1 MTRRKVLVV
10 DDISLMRTMLR
21 KYIRL
26 IASSYFPNDPD
37 AIEVL
42 EAENGAEALSIMAK
56 EIVDLVFLDLMMPE
70 VSGLTFLEQR
80 NEDDRLAA
88 IPVVVTT
95 ALGEET
101 GVDQARRLGITG
113 YIRKPFTLEEVRR
126 ELEPILQ
133 GS

>member
-1 MTRRKVLVV
+1 VTRRKVLVV

-56 EIVDLVFLDLMMPE
+56 ENVDLVFLDLMMPE

>member
-56 EIVDLVFLDLMMPE
+56 ENVDLVFLDLMMPE

>member
-1 MTRRKVLVV
+1 
-10 DDISLMRTMLR
+10 MRTMLR

-56 EIVDLVFLDLMMPE
+56 ENVDLVFLDLMMPE